1 MEQSIFLKERALPMG
16 EMEVLVSDRFRENG
30 KELPWRIR
38 AMSQKDNLEIQNSR
52 IWQEKEYLAEVIAA
66 CVVFPDLK
74 DAALQ
79 DSYGVLGAGRLLEKM
94 LTAGEFAALREAV
107 EEINGA

>member
-1 MEQSIFLKERALPMG
+1 MEQSIFLKEKALPMG
-16 EMEVLVSDRFRENG
+16 EKEIMISSRFQKDGRE
-30 KELPWRIR
+30 LLWRIR
-38 AMSQKDNLEIQNSR
+38 AMSQKENMEIQNSR
-52 IWQEKEYLAEVIAA
+52 IWKEKEYLAEAVAA

-94 LTAGEFAALREAV
+94 LTAGEFSVLREAV
-107 EEINGA
+107 EEING